1 MNSISQY
8 EEMKDS
14 GIKWIGKVPG
24 HWSLRLLKYM
34 FSIKKDIAG
43 SEGYTVL
50 SVTQKGIVPKKM
62 SDKGQFAK
70 DYSKYQLVHV
80 GDFVMNHMDL
90 LTGWID
96 VSSFEGVTSPD
107 YRVFT
112 NDSPDIY
119 ESAYYKYIFQ
129 HCYQNRIFYGLGQGV
144 SGFGRWRLPANMFL
158 NFHLPVPPLSEQ
170 NAIAAYLD
178 DQCTQIDSLVQEAKE
193 TVEEYKKWRA
203 AIIFE
208 AVTKG
213 LDKNVNMRNTRITWV
228 GNSPSHWKISR
239 IKNELDNLDYLRE
252 PISAENRENK
262 LGLYDYYGA
271 SGIIDKIDS
280 FNVDDTV
287 LLIGEDG
294 ANLVMRNLPLVYRAS
309 GKFWVNNHAH
319 ILKVHE
325 DNDYDFIAYLL
336 EAGDYSIYITGTAQ
350 PKLSQ
355 SNLMRFQ
362 IVVPPLNEQ
371 KQIAAYLDEKCA
383 TIDEIIAEKEALI
396 SDLESYKKSLI
407 YETVTGKRK
416 VVQS

>member
-8 EEMKDS
+8 GKMKDS

-178 DQCTQIDSLVQEAKE
+178 DQCEQIDSLVQEAKDCI
-193 TVEEYKKWRA
+193 EEYKKWRA

-213 LDKNVNMRNTRITWV
+213 LD
-228 GNSPSHWKISR
+228 S
-239 IKNELDNLDYLRE
+239 
-252 PISAENRENK
+252 SAEMKNSGVEWIGMMPEHWIILSLKFLCDMQAGKNITANDIAENGEYPVYGGNGLRGYYSEYNRDGNY
-262 LGLYDYYGA
+262 LLVGRQGA
-271 SGIIDKIDS
+271 LCG
-280 FNVDDTV
+280 NVH
-287 LLIGEDG
+287 
-294 ANLVMRNLPLVYRAS
+294 RAS
-309 GKFWVNNHAH
+309 GKFWATEHAVVTSTTENVNQGY
-319 ILKVHE
+319 L
-325 DNDYDFIAYLL
+325 YYLL
-336 EAGDYSIYITGTAQ
+336 IAMNLNRYASAVAAQ
-350 PKLSQ
+350 PGLSVNVIQ
-355 SNLMRFQ
+355 NLKT
-362 IVVPPLNEQ
+362 IAPPLDEQ
-371 KQIAAYLDEKCA
+371 KQIAKHLDEKCT
-383 TIDEIIAEKEALI
+383 TIDEIINEKESLI
-396 SDLESYKKSLI
+396 TDLESYKKSLI
-407 YETVTGKRK
+407 YEVVTGKRK